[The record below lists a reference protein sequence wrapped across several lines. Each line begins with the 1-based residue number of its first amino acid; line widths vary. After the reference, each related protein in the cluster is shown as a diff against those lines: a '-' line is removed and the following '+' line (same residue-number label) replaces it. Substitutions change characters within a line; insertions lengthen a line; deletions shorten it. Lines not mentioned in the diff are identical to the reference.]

1 MYEEFETGELL
12 WNLYSNKIGKL
23 DEILLEERKL
33 QKNEVSEITI
43 DAIKKSNSLCNLSY
57 CFLNN

>member
-33 QKNEVSEITI
+33 QKNGVSEITI

>member
-33 QKNEVSEITI
+33 QKNGVSEITI

-57 CFLNN
+57 CFRNN